1 MRGKHANA
9 LVIQVLNNNRTVK
22 EGVAS
27 VVSKTSQNASKVKS
41 EGVNLGTSVFPLQ
54 DLEYWKETDA
64 WYPVLMNSG
73 STKGRLRLQACLIPG
88 KAALGLSDN
97 VQQTARELFEKT
109 QEQDEDEIRLP
120 PLLVD

>member
-22 EGVAS
+22 ESVAA

-41 EGVNLGTSVFPLQ
+41 EGVNLGTSVFALQ

-64 WYPVLMNSG
+64 WYPILMNSG

-88 KAALGLSDN
+88 KAALGLLS
-97 VQQTARELFEKT
+97 VQQTPRELFEKT